1 MYILLIL
8 LAFILLTI
16 SFFGS
21 EINSDKNAFLFDLRL
36 SLIKAFIGI
45 AFFSYIICETLSI
58 FNVFSFNYILFSW
71 VLVNGLIFYLNKEK
85 IKLNVFSIFSQKITF
100 PKQERNILYFIFF
113 LIILPLLLLAVF
125 IPPNNWDSMAYHLP
139 RVEHWI
145 QNKNI
150 YPYPTNIVRQVL
162 TSPLS
167 EYIIANFQILSSTD
181 AFSNLIQFT
190 SFIFILFL
198 GTLIFSV
205 LKINYK
211 GQLFLLLTL
220 LSLPMMLFQAT
231 TTQTDLLASFFFL
244 SFILFGLLIIQS
256 DDNFKTNF
264 IFLALTLTLG
274 ILTKYHIAIFAA
286 PIVIYLLFDILKKKN
301 NKHTIFAI
309 LISVLTIAVILAP
322 LFLRNIYFFGSI
334 TGKDL
339 FDENAT
345 IVNSTI
351 SIQNM
356 LSNNCKHIVDFISL
370 PINGYNNLLFSVNH
384 SLHNIL
390 GISENTPGNNWAGE
404 SFTVNNHLNED
415 TAGSAIHA
423 VLIIISLILAFKSK
437 HRTKLLLLLAYC
449 FIAFSFYGLMFR
461 YTPFDIRLLLPVL
474 ILLIIISTYI
484 IYTSITNKHIINGM
498 MLLFLII
505 SAFPVYFNRAKPIIG
520 NPFYLRRVLTNSPKG
535 DLDKASLA
543 LLPASKKEVILD
555 NYTLVDSSY
564 SLKKD
569 LSKEQKKILFKLED
583 SIGLF
588 DFDKKTIF
596 QKSRLDNYFTQ
607 NPGIQKNMDT
617 LFSKISKANSLNNSI
632 SRKPTFIDLK
642 TEFDSYEYLIWVYAK
657 AKFKNGFYIG
667 NSDNLKYRSYS
678 KNIIDPNLYN
688 IEVSDKNKKW
698 SIRYKN

>member
-21 EINSDKNAFLFDLRL
+21 EINSDKNGFLFDLRL
-36 SLIKAFIGI
+36 SFIKAFIGI

-58 FNVFSFNYILFSW
+58 FNVFSFNYVLFSW

-85 IKLNVFSIFSQKITF
+85 IKLNVFSIFSQKIRIS
-100 PKQERNILYFIFF
+100 KKERNIILFIFF
-113 LIILPLLLLAVF
+113 IIILPLLLLSIF
-125 IPPNNWDSMAYHLP
+125 IPPNNWDSVAYHLP

-150 YPYPTNIVRQVL
+150 YPYPTNIIRQVL

-167 EYIIANFQILSSTD
+167 EYMIANFQILSNTD
-181 AFSNLIQFT
+181 AFGNLVQFG
-190 SFIFILFL
+190 SLIFILFS
-198 GTLIFSV
+198 GTLIFSL
-205 LKINYK
+205 LKIGMK
-211 GQLFLLLTL
+211 GQLFLLLAL

-244 SFILFGLLIIQS
+244 SFILFTFLLES
-256 DDNFKTNF
+256 ENNYKTNF
-264 IFLALTLTLG
+264 IFLALSLTLG

-286 PIVIYLLFDILKKKN
+286 PIVIYLLFDLIKKKN
-301 NKHTIFAI
+301 NKNTIFAV
-309 LISVLTIAVILAP
+309 LVSVLTIAVILAP

-356 LSNNCKHIVDFISL
+356 LSNNFKHIVDFISL

-384 SLHNIL
+384 SLHNLI

-404 SFTVNNHLNED
+404 PFTVNNYLNED
-415 TAGSAIHA
+415 TAGSIIHA
-423 VLIIISLILAFKSK
+423 ALIILSLFLVFKSK
-437 HRTKLLLLLAYC
+437 HKTKLLLLFAYC
-449 FIAFSFYGLMFR
+449 FIAFSLYGLLFR

-484 IYTSITNKHIINGM
+484 ICTSITNKFIINGM
-498 MLLFLII
+498 LFMFLII
-505 SAFPVYFNRAKPIIG
+505 SIFPVYFNRAKPIIG

-535 DLDKASLA
+535 DLDKASLV
-543 LLPASKKEVILD
+543 LLSSLKKEGILN
-555 NYTLVDSSY
+555 NYILVDSTCT
-564 SLKKD
+564 LKKD
-569 LSKEQKKILFKLED
+569 LSKEQRKLLFKLED

-596 QKSRLDNYFTQ
+596 RKSRLYNYFTQ
-607 NPGIQKNMDT
+607 NPVIQKNMDT
-617 LFSKISKANSLNNSI
+617 LFTKITEANVSKNSI
-632 SRKPTFIDLK
+632 TGKPIFIDLK
-642 TEFDSYEYLIWVYAK
+642 TEFDSYEYLIWVNTK
-657 AKFKNGFYIG
+657 DNFKNGFYIG
-667 NSDNLKYRSYS
+667 NSDSLKFRSYS
-678 KNIIDPNLYN
+678 KNIIDPILYN
-688 IEVSDKNKKW
+688 IEVTDKNKNWTIK
-698 SIRYKN
+698 YKN